1 MPPKSTSAHSTNV
14 ELAAIKAYLAQKPD
28 FKTIVADAKQ
38 QKTTQD
44 SHSTNMSGLPTK
56 SEGSELLHHP
66 DSVKDFKSNA
76 QTDALKSAA
85 SSDPHKANLGP
96 VMAQNL
102 GEPASKEELKKRSD
116 ELNKK

>member
-1 MPPKSTSAHSTNV
+1 MPPKSTSAQSITA
-14 ELAAIKAYLAQKPD
+14 ELTAIKACIAQRPD
-28 FKTIVADAKQ
+28 FESLIADAKQ
-38 QKTTQD
+38 QK
-44 SHSTNMSGLPTK
+44 TNMSGLPTK
-56 SEGSELLHHP
+56 NEGSELLHHP

-85 SSDPHKANLGP
+85 SSDAHNANLGP
-96 VMAQNL
+96 VVAQNL

>member
-1 MPPKSTSAHSTNV
+1 
-14 ELAAIKAYLAQKPD
+14 
-28 FKTIVADAKQ
+28 
-38 QKTTQD
+38 
-44 SHSTNMSGLPTK
+44 MSGLPSK
-56 SEGSELLHHP
+56 QEGSELLHHP

-85 SSDPHKANLGP
+85 SSDAHNANLGP
-96 VMAQNL
+96 VVAQNL